1 MKQLLLVAIL
11 LCGSYIS
18 AQTTITSTGDGNA
31 NNPFIWDCFCF
42 PTPNDNVIINHD
54 VTMNVDWIVNAGGSI
69 TISASGSFIEDANN
83 RTILIDGAGS
93 AFNNNGFTEL
103 TNVAFTNGAIGTNTA
118 SFLLDTALFVGATSS
133 FNNSGVIVGTDS
145 VLINGTLDNTLG
157 AELAIGDFWNNG
169 TTTNA
174 GTIYSDSLLNTATM
188 NSTGAIYCHDFGNDG
203 PFTQSAQF
211 FVESNFYNADDFTLT
226 STAVLVVGND
236 MLTGDTLGGSASII
250 NDGGVSVGNDFL
262 NTDAMS
268 GSGRYCVTNSSTNS
282 GTVTG
287 TLDFC
292 DQSPGAG
299 FDINLGTV
307 DASVTFCSSPCNVG
321 VEELATNEIL
331 VYPNP
336 AAESFTIEYAEQT
349 TTQLRFEL
357 YNLLGELV
365 LSDQLS
371 ETSTQIDISTLNSG
385 VYLCKIS
392 DSFGSM
398 TTERLVKE

>member
-1 MKQLLLVAIL
+1 MKNLLLVAV
-11 LCGSYIS
+11 LCYATMST
-18 AQTTITSTGDGNA
+18 AQTTITSTANGNA

-54 VTMNVDWIVNAGGSI
+54 VTMNVDWIVNGGGSI
-69 TISASGSFIEDANN
+69 TISAAGSFIEDAMN
-83 RTILIDGAGS
+83 RVILIDGAGS
-93 AFNNNGFTEL
+93 EFNNNGFTEL
-103 TNVAFTNGAIGTNTA
+103 TSVAFTNGASGLNT
-118 SFLLDTALFVGATSS
+118 SDFLLDTALFVDGTSA
-133 FNNSGVIVGTDS
+133 FVNSGILVGTDS
-145 VLINGTLDNTLG
+145 VLITGTLENNLG
-157 AELAIGDFWNNG
+157 AELAIGDFWNDG

-174 GTIYSDSLLNTATM
+174 GTIYSDSLLNTGTFT
-188 NSTGAIYCHDFGNDG
+188 STGAIYCHDFGNDG
-203 PFTQSAQF
+203 PFSQSAQF
-211 FVESNFYNADDFTLT
+211 FVESNFYNADDVTLT

-236 MLTGDTLGGSASII
+236 MLTGDTLGGSSSIV

-262 NTDAMS
+262 NTEDLS

-292 DQSPGAG
+292 DQSPGGG

-321 VEELATNEIL
+321 VEELASNEIL

-336 AAESFTIEYAEQT
+336 ARESFTIEYSEQAT
-349 TTQLRFEL
+349 GRLSFEL
-357 YNLLGELV
+357 FNLLGELV
-365 LSDQLS
+365 LSDELS
-371 ETSTQIDISTLNSG
+371 ETSTQIDISALNSG

-392 DSFGSM
+392 DSFGSV